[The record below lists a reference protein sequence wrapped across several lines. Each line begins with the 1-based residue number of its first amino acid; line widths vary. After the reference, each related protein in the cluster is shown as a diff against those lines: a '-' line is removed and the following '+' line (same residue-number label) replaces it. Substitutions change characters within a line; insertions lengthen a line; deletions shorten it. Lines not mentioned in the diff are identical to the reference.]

1 MNPPSGSAAASKR
14 AGFGE
19 SWGWRTAR
27 EGQLFAVVEQ
37 VGRELFGAGFQ
48 AAADTFTSP
57 GERGVFIGTER
68 EDLGRALAS
77 QRASSL
83 RRGTKIAEAQ
93 GWRKGQARGSGQQAG
108 GHTTGSLPCARSRA
122 SLAGISRS
130 TTVVVAYV
138 MAVTELSSQEVLEAI
153 RSVRPVANP
162 NPGFRQQLEEFGSSA
177 ARKVGAR
184 GGRSLCHLHSPTALL
199 LRGGAGSWV
208 SGQERSPGAPDSFP
222 VPLACRLGLALQN
235 KHAGIL
241 FFPQIRRHLRQR
253 YGSSPFNDEE
263 EIKAL
268 LPVGRG
274 APRAGGAR
282 QGLVPRARDI
292 KSTAPFLLR
301 VKRTFSCIPACLK

>member
-1 MNPPSGSAAASKR
+1 MHQFYPPVSPAWRELPRPLVKLLFSCPMPRSSQHSRRSSCQNPSLQPQVSARGPCVHESTQNPPPDSAAASKR
-14 AGFGE
+14 AGFGQ

-83 RRGTKIAEAQ
+83 SRGTKIAEAQ
-93 GWRKGQARGSGQQAG
+93 GVEEGAGTGSGQQAG
-108 GHTTGSLPCARSRA
+108 GHTTGSLPCACSRA

-177 ARKVGAR
+177 ARKVGTR
-184 GGRSLCHLHSPTALL
+184 GGRSLCHLHSPVALL
-199 LRGGAGSWV
+199 LRGSRGRNGAQGHQTPSLCPLLAGLVLHFKISTLGSC
-208 SGQERSPGAPDSFP
+208 SFP
-222 VPLACRLGLALQN
+222 RS
-235 KHAGIL
+235 AG
-241 FFPQIRRHLRQR
+241 
-253 YGSSPFNDEE
+253 
-263 EIKAL
+263 
-268 LPVGRG
+268 
-274 APRAGGAR
+274 
-282 QGLVPRARDI
+282 
-292 KSTAPFLLR
+292 T
-301 VKRTFSCIPACLK
+301 